1 MSHIC
6 KNYEEMKRKLMEGYL
21 EMSEINLEEAENS
34 QTACNEALRV
44 CEQNLTECEEE

>member
-1 MSHIC
+1 
-6 KNYEEMKRKLMEGYL
+6 MKRKLMEGYL